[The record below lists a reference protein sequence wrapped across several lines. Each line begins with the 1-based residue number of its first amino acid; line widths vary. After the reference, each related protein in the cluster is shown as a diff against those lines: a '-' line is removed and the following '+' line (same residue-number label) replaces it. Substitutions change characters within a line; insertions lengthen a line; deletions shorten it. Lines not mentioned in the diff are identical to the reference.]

1 MNLTTIFRNSLLLPK
16 KDALFK
22 LNRISMRDTLVYII
36 LLFLLLF
43 LPDVINFVR
52 NVQDVKGEIPDVV
65 IIQVLFLY
73 PTITIFFTILIITLL
88 SGIAYLLRNILKR
101 KLAYHQLWKMTS
113 YALTWPIILFLFIK
127 VINLN
132 HLFVLLIL
140 MLFFYLMTKM
150 IKIYPKK
157 S

>member
-1 MNLTTIFRNSLLLPK
+1 MKLTTIFRNSLLLPK

-73 PTITIFFTILIITLL
+73 PAITIFFTILIITVLA
-88 SGIAYLLRNILKR
+88 GISYLLRNILKR

-113 YALTWPIILFLFIK
+113 YALTWPIIIYLLIK

-132 HLFVLLIL
+132 QLFALPILI
-140 MLFFYLMTKM
+140 LFFYLMTKM
-150 IKIYPKK
+150 IQIYPKK
-157 S
+157 H